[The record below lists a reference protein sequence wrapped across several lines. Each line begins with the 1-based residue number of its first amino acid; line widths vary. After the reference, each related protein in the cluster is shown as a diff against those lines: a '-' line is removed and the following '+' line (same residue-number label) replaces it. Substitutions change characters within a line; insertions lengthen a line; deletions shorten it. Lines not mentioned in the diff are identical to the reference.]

1 MTEIFLSL
9 PQGSKDYL
17 TGPIVMAIGIIF
29 YFLGQ
34 MGLAMMFFSVGI
46 VLFMFFSYTYLLHM
60 WRESGHDD
68 GVADETDDDIIN
80 NEKTGGGY
88 AGWENDDDKE

>member
-1 MTEIFLSL
+1 MTEIFPSL

-34 MGLAMMFFSVGI
+34 IGLAMMFFSVGI
-46 VLFMFFSYTYLLHM
+46 VLFMFFFIHLFISYVEGE
-60 WRESGHDD
+60 RR
-68 GVADETDDDIIN
+68 
-80 NEKTGGGY
+80 
-88 AGWENDDDKE
+88 

>member
-46 VLFMFFSYTYLLHM
+46 VLFMFFSYTYLFHM
-60 WRESGHDD
+60 WRESGDD
-68 GVADETDDDIIN
+68 DAVDDDNGDDITDDEN
-80 NEKTGGGY
+80 AGGGY
-88 AGWENDDDKE
+88 AGWENNDDKK